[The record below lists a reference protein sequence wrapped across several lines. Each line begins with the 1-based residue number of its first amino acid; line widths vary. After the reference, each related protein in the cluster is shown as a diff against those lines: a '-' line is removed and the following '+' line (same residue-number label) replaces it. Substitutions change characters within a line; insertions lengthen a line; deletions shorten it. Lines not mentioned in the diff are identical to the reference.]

1 MASYDKLPESL
12 DDVELP
18 KELPPLVLIAFT
30 RPDLLKK
37 VLTAISQQ
45 SLLPSKIIAYVD
57 GERKLEDKP
66 LIEDCILLLKEFS
79 QLVPVHVIK
88 RDHNLGCDKNVILGL
103 TDALSNHDSIVYLED
118 DTVPNPYF
126 YDRMCRLLE
135 VYREYKQICSVSA
148 YATYPSELDIQNN
161 TDFIVSNRVFCWGM
175 GLWSDR
181 WQELD
186 LANHPDQYN
195 PFGSFYNIPAT
206 CQTKMTIINQFW
218 LEKNLK
224 TDWVITFTIAALYHQ
239 KVHIVPTRS
248 FTFNIGFGHP
258 QSKTY
263 KGQEQPWV
271 NSKYDETF
279 YPANLPFNLDLP
291 TQLKR
296 PLSDME
302 LTEHFLK
309 KGVWLSPLAF
319 FHLFK
324 SSHSIS
330 AKVLIL
336 KLFIKR
342 LPKVFQRLRSKLPV

>member
-148 YATYPSELDIQNN
+148 YATYPSELV
-161 TDFIVSNRVFCWGM
+161 VS
-175 GLWSDR
+175 
-181 WQELD
+181 Q
-186 LANHPDQYN
+186 A
-195 PFGSFYNIPAT
+195 
-206 CQTKMTIINQFW
+206 
-218 LEKNLK
+218 KNCEFEGK
-224 TDWVITFTIAALYHQ
+224 
-239 KVHIVPTRS
+239 
-248 FTFNIGFGHP
+248 
-258 QSKTY
+258 
-263 KGQEQPWV
+263 
-271 NSKYDETF
+271 
-279 YPANLPFNLDLP
+279 
-291 TQLKR
+291 
-296 PLSDME
+296 
-302 LTEHFLK
+302 
-309 KGVWLSPLAF
+309 
-319 FHLFK
+319 
-324 SSHSIS
+324 
-330 AKVLIL
+330 
-336 KLFIKR
+336 
-342 LPKVFQRLRSKLPV
+342 